1 MLHRYYFAYARSS
14 YRTVLGND
22 QSAHAVTRAAKG
34 ALSRLSLLFIAGLYL
49 GSVLSVHAEETQPA
63 LTYAKDI
70 KPWLV
75 DNCYDC
81 HGDGSDKGNVILD
94 KHASEEALM
103 KDKPFWHMVREAVI
117 TGVMPPTKRKKQPT
131 QAEREMLANW
141 IDKTIYHTDCNNP
154 DPGRVTI
161 RRLNRRE
168 YNFSIQD
175 IFSVAFNPAEDF
187 PPDDTGYGFDRIG
200 DVLSLSPVLMDKYF
214 IAAESIVKQA
224 IHLGPPPAAEI
235 ALTSA
240 DFTLPNGDPDKID
253 APFPRNAPAKDK
265 IKEFSHPLTI
275 KTDGEYEISV
285 KFEVK
290 SAYAYNG
297 PLRYSVNLA
306 DIHKSENQF
315 VKKQD
320 VEDTITLKMKLTAG
334 TYPLKITL
342 DERDVNLDE
351 RYDYFAFKMVG
362 ASVRGPLHLGVYP
375 KTHQLIFHKGPAPI
389 DLAERTAYARD
400 IISRYSEL
408 AFRRPA
414 DSAWVDAVTALA
426 IDQAHKNN
434 GNFEYGIGMA
444 LQTILV
450 SPRFLFRIETQPR
463 PNDPQETHLLDE
475 FSLASRLSYFLWN
488 SVPDEQLMTLAKTN
502 ALRKNWVATVKR
514 MLADKKSERFS
525 KDFLAQWLQ
534 IGDVETIPSG
544 DKQFAHATSIRLAMR
559 QETELL
565 FNHIVN
571 NNRDVIELLT
581 AHYTFLNQELAKW
594 YQIDGVIGKK
604 MRYVELPKDHVRG
617 GILTHGSY
625 LAVTS
630 NPTRT
635 SPVKRGIYVLE
646 NILDTPPPP
655 APPDV
660 PELEEAKKHAEEGV
674 SLRKL
679 LEIHRDNPNCS
690 GCHARMDPIG
700 LGLEQFDLAGRFRTT
715 EQDKPIETQGE
726 LISGEKFN
734 SVQELRAILGTKKR
748 EFYRCVTQKLMTYA
762 LGRGLEHADS
772 CTVKDLT
779 QRMVMHGGTFSE
791 LLLGI
796 LDSDQFQKRRGDGE
810 RH

>member
-1 MLHRYYFAYARSS
+1 MLNCFRPAYSPSSQDIALNDSTSIGSTFISRINLHRNLLLSVGLFFSLA
-14 YRTVLGND
+14 L
-22 QSAHAVTRAAKG
+22 SAHAEDT
-34 ALSRLSLLFIAGLYL
+34 
-49 GSVLSVHAEETQPA
+49 HTT

-75 DNCYDC
+75 NYCYDC

-94 KHASEEALM
+94 KYASEEALM
-103 KDKPFWHMVREAVI
+103 KDKPFWHAVREAVI
-117 TGVMPPTKRKKQPT
+117 TGVMPPTKKKKQPT
-131 QAEREMLANW
+131 QAEREMVAAW
-141 IDKTIYHTDCNNP
+141 IDKAVYHTDCNNP

-175 IFSVAFNPAEDF
+175 IFAVNFNPAEDF

-214 IAAESIVKQA
+214 IAAENIVKQA
-224 IHLGPPPAAEI
+224 IHLGPPPAPVMT
-235 ALTSA
+235 LTTA
-240 DFTLPNGDPDKID
+240 NFTSVIGDPNKID
-253 APFPRNAPAKDK
+253 RPFPRDTPAQDK
-265 IKEFSHPLTI
+265 IKEISHALTI
-275 KTDGEYEISV
+275 NTDGEYDV
-285 KFEVK
+285 NVTFEVK
-290 SAYAYNG
+290 GAYSFNG
-297 PLRYSVNLA
+297 TLRYRVNFAGA
-306 DIHKSENQF
+306 DVGHGEF
-315 VKKQD
+315 VTNPFNEAVISFKK
-320 VEDTITLKMKLTAG
+320 KLTAG
-334 TYPLKITL
+334 TYPLTVTL
-342 DERDVNLDE
+342 DEREASTDDRGGYMFTMNDVT
-351 RYDYFAFKMVG
+351 
-362 ASVRGPLHLGVYP
+362 VRGPLHLGVYP
-375 KTHQLIFHKGPAPI
+375 ESHRRIFHNGPAPA
-389 DLAERTAYARD
+389 DLAQKTAYARD
-400 IISRYSEL
+400 IITRYSEL

-414 DSAWVDAVTALA
+414 DPQWVDAVTTLA
-426 IDQAHKNN
+426 IDQAQKPHQ
-434 GNFEYGIGMA
+434 NFELGIGMA
-444 LQTILV
+444 LQAILV

-488 SVPDEQLMTLAKTN
+488 SVPDEQLLTLAKN
-502 ALRKNWVATVKR
+502 NSLRKNWAATVER

-525 KDFLAQWLQ
+525 TDFLSQWLQ
-534 IGDVETIPSG
+534 VGDVETIAVG
-544 DKQFAHATSIRLAMR
+544 LKVFEKEKSIRHIMR

-565 FNHIVN
+565 FDHIVK

-581 AHYTFLNQELAKW
+581 AHYTFLNEDLANW
-594 YQIDGVIGKK
+594 YQIDGVKGKH

-617 GILTHGSY
+617 GLLTQGTY
-625 LAVTS
+625 LVVTS

-679 LEIHRDNPNCS
+679 LEIHRDNPTCA

-700 LGLEQFDLAGRFRTT
+700 LGLEQFDLVGRFRTT
-715 EQDKPIETQGE
+715 EQGQPIETQGE

-748 EFYRCVTQKLMTYA
+748 EFYRCITQKLLTYA

-779 QRMVMHGGTFSE
+779 QRMVMHGGTFSQ
-791 LLLGI
+791 LLNGI
-796 LDSDQFQKRRGDGE
+796 LESDQFQKRRGDGE